1 VAVMGVIGGSGCS
14 CMHDFKRLRVWQEA
28 RLLARDIHFL
38 TRGFPRSDRKC
49 LASQIVRSSRGI
61 GDTIAEGCGKDA
73 RAETIRYLQM
83 AAGSATET
91 ENHLITA
98 VDLEFITQRAFT
110 ELTDRTVAIQRM
122 LRSLCRNLP

>member
-1 VAVMGVIGGSGCS
+1 
-14 CMHDFKRLRVWQEA
+14 MHDFKKLRVWYEA
-28 RLLARDIHFL
+28 RLLAGDIHRL
-38 TRGFPRSDRKC
+38 TRTFPRGDRGS

-61 GDTIAEGCGKDA
+61 GDTIAEGCGKES

-98 VDLEFITQRAFT
+98 ADLEFIPQRACE
-110 ELTDRTVAIQRM
+110 ELSDRVIAIQKM
-122 LRSLCRNLP
+122 LRSLCRTLPP